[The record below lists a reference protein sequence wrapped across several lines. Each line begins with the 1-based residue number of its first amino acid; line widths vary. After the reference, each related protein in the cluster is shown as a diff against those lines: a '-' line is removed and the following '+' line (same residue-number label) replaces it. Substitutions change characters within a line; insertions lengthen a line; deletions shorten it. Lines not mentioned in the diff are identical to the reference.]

1 MARNPRKPKVM
12 SKKHLARV
20 ERERRQTRML
30 LIGSGVVIV
39 LVLLTVLYGVLDQ
52 TVLKQRRAVAI
63 VNGEKITTATFQA
76 QTRYYRFSLIRNAQ
90 NTYQFAQ
97 FLAADPSSAASF
109 ASQLLQYQ
117 AMLNPTTAGE
127 QVINRLVEDALIR
140 QEAARLGI
148 TVTDEEVEEAFQ
160 RAFGYTPNGTPTPT
174 ATLPPIPT
182 STLSPLQLTL
192 IPPTATATITPT
204 VTSTPTLTPTATL
217 PPTETLLPSATA
229 EISQAI
235 TATLGLTPTETATPT
250 ASPTPSATPTETP
263 LPTPT
268 ATLTPTATATVTPI
282 PSITPTPTEYTFQ
295 AYQTLVAD
303 TVKNFQS
310 NYQITEDDLR
320 YVVRMQLLREKVMAA
335 ILGDLQPVEEQVW
348 AAHIL
353 VDDEQTAR
361 DIRDRLNKGEDWY
374 TLAVTYSK
382 DESNK
387 YQGGNLGWFGRG
399 KMVKEFEDAAFQLN
413 VGDTSQPVQTQFGWH
428 IIRILGHENRPISA
442 NQFEQLKQQKFQEWL
457 DQKREASQVEI
468 KDFWTEVVP
477 NTPTLPDEIL
487 QYISQ
492 FQGGSTP

>member
-1 MARNPRKPKVM
+1 
-12 SKKHLARV
+12 
-20 ERERRQTRML
+20 
-30 LIGSGVVIV
+30 
-39 LVLLTVLYGVLDQ
+39 
-52 TVLKQRRAVAI
+52 
-63 VNGEKITTATFQA
+63 
-76 QTRYYRFSLIRNAQ
+76 
-90 NTYQFAQ
+90 
-97 FLAADPSSAASF
+97 
-109 ASQLLQYQ
+109 
-117 AMLNPTTAGE
+117 
-127 QVINRLVEDALIR
+127 
-140 QEAARLGI
+140 
-148 TVTDEEVEEAFQ
+148 
-160 RAFGYTPNGTPTPT
+160 
-174 ATLPPIPT
+174 
-182 STLSPLQLTL
+182 LQLTL
-192 IPPTATATITPT
+192 IPPTATATLTPT

-217 PPTETLLPSATA
+217 PQTEMPLPSPTL
-229 EISQAI
+229 EISPSL
-235 TATLGLTPTETATPT
+235 TVTLELTPTATATPT

-282 PSITPTPTEYTFQ
+282 PSITPTPTEYTFE

-303 TVKNFQS
+303 TVKNFET

-320 YVVRMQLLREKVMAA
+320 YVIRMQLLREKVMAA
-335 ILGDLQPVEEQVW
+335 VLGDLQPVEEQVW

-399 KMVKEFEDAAFQLN
+399 KMVKEFEDAAFMLN

-442 NQFEQLKQQKFQEWL
+442 NEFEQLKQQKFQEWL
-457 DQKREASQVEI
+457 DQKREESEVEI

-477 NTPTLPDEIL
+477 DTPELPDEIL

-492 FQGGSTP
+492 FQGGLTP